1 LPQAVCCLHAG
12 FRFLM
17 KLGGLPSSRLPM

>member
-12 FRFLM
+12 FRFPI
-17 KLGGLPSSRLPM
+17 KLGGLPSSRQPM